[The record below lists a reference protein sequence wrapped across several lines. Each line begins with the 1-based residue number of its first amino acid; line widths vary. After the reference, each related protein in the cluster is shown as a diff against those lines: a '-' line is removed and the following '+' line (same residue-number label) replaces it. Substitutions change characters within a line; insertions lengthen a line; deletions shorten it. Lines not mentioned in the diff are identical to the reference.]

1 MSDEPF
7 CVCESGARDLFSKY
21 LEESLAVF
29 FEQLETFI
37 QYDICAVLL
46 IRDKNQSAAM

>member
-1 MSDEPF
+1 MSHS
-7 CVCESGARDLFSKY
+7 VCARAEHVISFQSISKNR
-21 LEESLAVF
+21 LRC

-46 IRDKNQSAAM
+46 IRDENQSAAM